1 MDPLCTRTASELA
14 ALIATHEVSS
24 REVVEAHL
32 ARIAEVNDAVNAV
45 TLTLEETALRTADE
59 ADRVVTEVGG
69 TGSLPDRGG
78 RESLGALHGVPF
90 TIKENIDC
98 VGSPTTQGVPALR
111 DAMPFVDAPAV
122 ARLKAAGAIPLAR
135 TNLPEFGLRIDT
147 ANPLRGR
154 TRNPW
159 DPALTPGGS
168 SGGEAAA
175 LATGMTPFGLG
186 NDLGGS
192 LRNPAYCCGVAALK
206 PTTGRIAR
214 AKSLPP
220 FDQGFSSQA
229 MAVDGPMARSVA
241 DLRLGLSLLAGRD
254 IRDPRSVD
262 APLTGPPSEVRRA
275 ALVLDLP
282 GEELPGAT
290 VDAVRRAG
298 QLLAAAGWEVEAVQ
312 PPELELVNELWLALF
327 TIDCTDLTR
336 TLQPIITG
344 PLFDH
349 LMQLCEL
356 GLALD
361 RTVTDVH
368 ATRSML
374 IRLWSEFFVD
384 YPVVVGPTWA
394 RLPWPADADLDPESG
409 VSLVR
414 DTTRFILPGN
424 LLGLPAVALPTGVA
438 DGLPTGVQLYADLWR
453 EDLCL
458 EAAAIVEAG
467 VDTPTPID
475 PVS

>member
-1 MDPLCTRTASELA
+1 MDPLCARTATELA
-14 ALIATHEVSS
+14 ALIAAGEASS

-32 ARIAEVNDAVNAV
+32 ARIDEVNPDVNAV
-45 TLTLEETALRTADE
+45 TVVLRESALAAADTADAVRAT
-59 ADRVVTEVGG
+59 ADGPTK
-69 TGSLPDRGG
+69 P
-78 RESLGALHGVPF
+78 LHGVPF
-90 TIKENIDC
+90 TVKENLDC
-98 VGSPTTQGVPALR
+98 VGSPTTQGVPAHR

-135 TNLPEFGLRIDT
+135 TNMPEYGLRIDT

-159 DPALTPGGS
+159 DRALTPGGS

-175 LATGMTPFGLG
+175 LATGMAPFGLG

-220 FDQGFSSQA
+220 FDQGFASQA

-262 APLTGPPSEVRRA
+262 APLQGPAPAVRRA
-275 ALVLDLP
+275 ALVLELP

-290 VDAVRRAG
+290 VSAIRRAG
-298 QLLAAAGWEVEAVQ
+298 QLLAGAGWEVEAAQ
-312 PPELELVNELWLALF
+312 PPELELVNETWLALF
-327 TIDCTDLTR
+327 TIDFTDLTR
-336 TLQPIITG
+336 ALQPVITG

-349 LMQLCEL
+349 LAELCEL
-356 GLALD
+356 GRSLGTSPAEA
-361 RTVTDVH
+361 H
-368 ATRSML
+368 ATRSLL
-374 IRLWSEFFVD
+374 IRLWSEFFAR
-384 YPVVVGPTWA
+384 YPVVVGPTWT
-394 RLPWPADADLDPESG
+394 RLPWPAGADLEPASG
-409 VSLVR
+409 VALVR
-414 DTTRFILPGN
+414 DTTRFVLPGN
-424 LLGLPAVALPTGVA
+424 LLGIPAVALPTGVA
-438 DGLPTGVQLYADLWR
+438 DGLPTGVQVYADLWR

-458 EAAAIVEAG
+458 EAAAVVEAG
-467 VDTPTPID
+467 VAMPTPID
-475 PVS
+475 PVL